1 MVDDFGHV
9 TTPREITMEQR
20 DLRRVC
26 NKISI
31 IGTCLAR
38 GWKLKIEKVCLP
50 ASALP
55 WIKLT
60 AYSFAAGLVMSGVN
74 V

>member
-1 MVDDFGHV
+1 VVDDFVQV
-9 TTPREITMEQR
+9 TTPREITMEPR
-20 DLRRVC
+20 DLRHVC

-38 GWKLKIEKVCLP
+38 GWKLKIKKVVLP

-60 AYSFAAGLVMSGVN
+60 TYSFAAGLVMNGVN